1 MILGLLIG
9 SQAIQILWL
18 KRDRDHFARKAEA
31 KIGVLREVIEKV
43 QRGEDVDVEKVL
55 GTGDKTLEKEW
66 EDVLKEIGDE
76 EILYRSKKRRRD
88 LRAQAAAE
96 LEGREKAEKTED
108 VPEASQE
115 VVQEGK
121 VKVETFNGAR
131 FY

>member
-18 KRDRDHFARKAEA
+18 KRDREHYTRKAEA

-43 QRGEDVDVEKVL
+43 QRGEEVDVEKVL

-76 EILYRSKKRRRD
+76 EVLYRSKKRRRE

-96 LEGREKAEKTED
+96 QGKEQIVEEGKPT
-108 VPEASQE
+108 STTQE
-115 VVQEGK
+115 VVADGK
-121 VKVETFNGAR
+121 AKVESINGAR